1 MKTAQQW
8 AAEIEELYESQKQGK
23 TESKVARE
31 MNQTVKT
38 LISLTKL
45 QLQYNREKL
54 QAREGAIAVALLEE
68 QKPATNGQ

>member
-8 AAEIEELYESQKQGK
+8 ASEIEELYESQKQGK
-23 TESKVARE
+23 TEAKQARE

-38 LISLTKL
+38 LISLTRL

-54 QAREGAIAVALLEE
+54 QAREGAISVPLLEE
-68 QKPATNGQ
+68 SKK

>member
-8 AAEIEELYESQKQGK
+8 ASEIEELYESQKQGK
-23 TESKVARE
+23 TEAKQARE

-54 QAREGAIAVALLEE
+54 QAREGAISVPLLEE
-68 QKPATNGQ
+68 PKNP

>member
-8 AAEIEELYESQKQGK
+8 ASEIEELYESQKQGK

-45 QLQYNREKL
+45 QLQYNKEKL
-54 QAREGAIAVALLEE
+54 QAREGAIAVALLEDP
-68 QKPATNGQ
+68 KPTTNG

>member
-45 QLQYNREKL
+45 QLQYNKEKL

-68 QKPATNGQ
+68 AKPTTNGQ

>member
-8 AAEIEELYESQKQGK
+8 ASEIEELYESQKQGK
-23 TESKVARE
+23 TEAKQARE

-54 QAREGAIAVALLEE
+54 QAREGAISVPLLE
-68 QKPATNGQ
+68 